1 MTPWERLDRILDRI
15 EQTLLV
21 LFLSFMVSVAFS
33 QIVLRNVF
41 ATGLAWSD
49 SMLRNLVLWVG
60 FLGATLA
67 TREGKHINID
77 ILSRHLPSAGKDLA
91 AAITRIFSFLVC
103 LFLTYGAL
111 KFIRNESAMGNVTFL
126 GIPAWIP
133 EMILPGT
140 FGLMSFRFA
149 LHFLQHVSM
158 LRRGRKSRGQGEE
171 R

>member
-1 MTPWERLDRILDRI
+1 MDRWERLDRILDRA
-15 EQTLLV
+15 EQTLLI
-21 LFLSFMVSVAFS
+21 LLLGFMVVVAFT

-41 ATGLAWSD
+41 TTGLAWSD

-67 TREGKHINID
+67 TREGKHVNID
-77 ILSRHLPSAGKDLA
+77 ILSRHLSSAGKDLA
-91 AAITRIFSFLVC
+91 VAITQIFSFLVC

-149 LHFLQHVSM
+149 LRFLRHLSM
-158 LRRGRKSRGQGEE
+158 LWRGSRRQGEE

>member
-1 MTPWERLDRILDRI
+1 MDRWERLDRILDRV
-15 EQTLLV
+15 EQTLLI
-21 LFLSFMVSVAFS
+21 LLLGFMVVVAFT

-41 ATGLAWSD
+41 ATGFAWSD

-67 TREGKHINID
+67 TREEKHINID
-77 ILSRHLPSAGKDLA
+77 ILSRRLPSAGKDLA
-91 AAITRIFSFLVC
+91 VAITRGFSFLVC
-103 LFLTYGAL
+103 LLLTYAAL

-126 GIPAWIP
+126 GLPAWIP

-149 LHFLQHVSM
+149 LRFLRHLSV
-158 LRRGRKSRGQGEE
+158 LRRGFRKPGEE